1 MQRLSARHFR
11 SASVPAAESGIT
23 RVYSDAAPA
32 PSGLVD
38 ECRHLSISTK
48 ALMIMSRTLDGF
60 RHAGIEPVE
69 QHGSTMI

>member
-11 SASVPAAESGIT
+11 SASVPAAEPGIAG
-23 RVYSDAAPA
+23 VYSDAIPA

-60 RHAGIEPVE
+60 RHGEIAPVE
-69 QHGSTMI
+69 QRGSTMI